1 MGISH
6 SASAAVIFLG
16 VFIAAGILYPAVA
29 NGSEQLADARESEHD
44 RSLAQKNT
52 EIDLF
57 RAVYYTSNDTLHVN
71 ATNTG
76 TTTLGLADVNLL
88 VDNAPNSTRS
98 SYVSRIGSDL
108 TTEVWLPGEQAD
120 FRVEPGNPSEDP
132 TRVQLVV
139 DHGVSEAISVEV
151 K

>member
-16 VFIAAGILYPAVA
+16 VFMAAGVLLPAVS
-29 NGSEQLADARESEHD
+29 NGSELLADARETAAD
-44 RSLAQKNT
+44 RALAEQNT
-52 EIDLF
+52 DLDLF

-76 TTTLGLADVNLL
+76 TTTLDLPEVNLV

-98 SYVSRIGSDL
+98 SYASAIAGD
-108 TTEVWLPGEQAD
+108 TATEVWLPGEDAD

-139 DHGVSEAISVEV
+139 DHGVSDAITVEV
-151 K
+151 R